1 MNTARNEGHAGV
13 RALVDYGPLALFFVV
28 LAVGGLGLTVIAS
41 WGAVRRTM
49 RPVKALTETAEQ
61 IATTRDLTVRIGS
74 YGNDELGRLAA
85 TFNTML
91 DELERSARVPFEEQV
106 LEEDIGVEAPED
118 DGVGHLPGGIRP
130 YAL

>member
-1 MNTARNEGHAGV
+1 MTE
-13 RALVDYGPLALFFVV
+13 P
-28 LAVGGLGLTVIAS
+28 
-41 WGAVRRTM
+41 
-49 RPVKALTETAEQ
+49 RPAEQ
-61 IATTRDLTVRIGS
+61 TTTVPPSTRMPTATS
-74 YGNDELGRLAA
+74 YDIP
-85 TFNTML
+85 L

>member
-1 MNTARNEGHAGV
+1 MTE
-13 RALVDYGPLALFFVV
+13 P
-28 LAVGGLGLTVIAS
+28 
-41 WGAVRRTM
+41 
-49 RPVKALTETAEQ
+49 RPAEQ
-61 IATTRDLTVRIGS
+61 TTTVAPPTPTS
-74 YGNDELGRLAA
+74 YDIP
-85 TFNTML
+85 L